1 MRLFK
6 GMANCGENKKFGKDF
21 QLENER
27 DREGKIRNNVLVK
40 GEREKIFGHNRDKN
54 CSHKKRKRESASV
67 FVCDAWRRGKQTNDR
82 KSDIFTAEK
91 KVLWRLPTTSTAAPS
106 TIKQLR

>member
-27 DREGKIRNNVLVK
+27 DREGKIRNNVVVK
-40 GEREKIFGHNRDKN
+40 GERERKN
-54 CSHKKRKRESASV
+54 I
-67 FVCDAWRRGKQTNDR
+67 WTQ
-82 KSDIFTAEK
+82 
-91 KVLWRLPTTSTAAPS
+91 
-106 TIKQLR
+106 